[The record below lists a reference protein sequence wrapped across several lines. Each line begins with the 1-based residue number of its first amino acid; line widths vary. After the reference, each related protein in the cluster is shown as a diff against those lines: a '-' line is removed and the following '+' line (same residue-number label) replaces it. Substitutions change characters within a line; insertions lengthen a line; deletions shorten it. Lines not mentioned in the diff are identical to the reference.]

1 MRFSLL
7 TCTLLTCT
15 GGLIAAPALAADLG
29 TYRPGTPYHSVIVP
43 TANVCESQCD
53 GDAQCRGWN
62 YVKAAPQ
69 APGVCEFQS
78 SVSQPISSAISISGI
93 SNTARPMSARV
104 VEGNTNTIRVG
115 TAVAPQ
121 AAGPQAPQSQTTG
134 SGRQI
139 IRQAVPAQD
148 SGAYA
153 APRPAFRPALDGYTA
168 QPQQMTRPATSRG
181 PARQSPQM
189 RQTPPSRGQVATR
202 PTYEQPQYAPSQ
214 SLQNPQ
220 SYQGRP
226 PIGQPIAPMPR
237 GQNQTFG
244 QVNVPPMIQAP
255 AQMPAR
261 TAPQGEGRPQAYVPP
276 QSYTQ
281 PATYAAPQ
289 TYQAQPQSAQP
300 QSAQPQSAQSRP
312 AQPMP
317 RSSASHPISWDS
329 IRAQPA
335 QAQPGLY
342 GRLNDDVRQS
352 STMPTVPSYPTEP
365 VTETPLAGA
374 QPW

>member
-1 MRFSLL
+1 M
-7 TCTLLTCT
+7 
-15 GGLIAAPALAADLG
+15 I
-29 TYRPGTPYHSVIVP
+29 
-43 TANVCESQCD
+43 
-53 GDAQCRGWN
+53 
-62 YVKAAPQ
+62 
-69 APGVCEFQS
+69 
-78 SVSQPISSAISISGI
+78 
-93 SNTARPMSARV
+93 
-104 VEGNTNTIRVG
+104 
-115 TAVAPQ
+115 
-121 AAGPQAPQSQTTG
+121 
-134 SGRQI
+134 
-139 IRQAVPAQD
+139 
-148 SGAYA
+148 
-153 APRPAFRPALDGYTA
+153 RPAP
-168 QPQQMTRPATSRG
+168 SRG

-189 RQTPPSRGQVATR
+189 RQTPPNRGQVAGR
-202 PTYEQPQYAPSQ
+202 PTYGQPHYTPSQ

-244 QVNVPPMIQAP
+244 QVNVPSMIQAP
-255 AQMPAR
+255 ARMPAR

-289 TYQAQPQSAQP
+289 TYQAQP

-352 STMPTVPSYPTEP
+352 STMPTVPSYPAEP

>member
-1 MRFSLL
+1 MRFSFL
-7 TCTLLTCT
+7 TFTLLTST
-15 GGLIAAPALAADLG
+15 SGLIAAPVLAADLG

-78 SVSQPISSAISISGI
+78 SVSAPISSAISISGI
-93 SNTARPMSARV
+93 SGAARPMSSRV

-115 TAVAPQ
+115 TAVAPRATAPQ
-121 AAGPQAPQSQTTG
+121 AAETLTTG

-139 IRQAVPAQD
+139 NRQAVPTQY

-153 APRPAFRPALDGYTA
+153 APQPGFRPALDGYSA
-168 QPQQMTRPATSRG
+168 QPQEMTRPATSRG

-189 RQTPPSRGQVATR
+189 RQIPPRRANVAPRPADGQYQYS
-202 PTYEQPQYAPSQ
+202 PTQT
-214 SLQNPQ
+214 LQTPQ

-226 PIGQPIAPMPR
+226 PIGEPIAPMPR
-237 GQNQTFG
+237 GQNQVFG
-244 QVNVPPMIQAP
+244 QVNTPSMTQAP

-261 TAPQGEGRPQAYVPP
+261 SAAQPQAYAQP
-276 QSYTQ
+276 QNYTQ
-281 PATYAAPQ
+281 PTSHVAPQ
-289 TYQAQPQSAQP
+289 TYQAQPRQAET
-300 QSAQPQSAQSRP
+300 
-312 AQPMP
+312 MP
-317 RSSASHPISWDS
+317 RSSASHPISWES

-335 QAQPGLY
+335 QAQPSLY
-342 GRLNDDVRQS
+342 GHLNDDVRPS
-352 STMPTVPSYPTEP
+352 STMPTVRSYPAEP
-365 VTETPLAGA
+365 VTEMSLAGA
-374 QPW
+374 QPR